1 MSDCDIRGMAC
12 EARAAARELAR
23 AGGEQKDRALLA
35 MASGLME
42 SQARILADNAQDVAA
57 ARASGQTAA
66 FVDRLTLT
74 EPRIEAMARGVR
86 QIADLPDPVGA
97 VTGMWRRPNGL
108 QVGRMRVPLGVIG
121 IIYESR
127 PNVTADAAALCLK
140 SGNAVLLRGGSE
152 ALRTNRAVADILASA
167 VASAGL
173 PSAALAVVPSADRA
187 VVKEMLSLHG
197 LIDLIIPRGG
207 EGLIRAVREG
217 SQIPVIAHD
226 KGLCHTYVDA
236 SADLVMA
243 GEIAYNAKVE
253 RPGVC
258 NAMETLLVHADVAP
272 AFLPALAA
280 RLRAAGVEVR
290 GCPRTRS
297 LVPAAAPATEEDW
310 DTEYLALTLS
320 IRVVGSFEEAVA
332 HIARHGSG
340 LAEAIVTADHGRAM
354 RFLREVDAGAVF
366 VNASTRFTD
375 GYEFGMGAEM
385 GISTQKLHARGP
397 MGLPELTCEK
407 FIVLGDGQVR
417 DSRK

>member
-35 MASGLME
+35 MSSGLMA

-57 ARASGQTAA
+57 ARAAGQTAA

-272 AFLPALAA
+272 AFLPVLAA